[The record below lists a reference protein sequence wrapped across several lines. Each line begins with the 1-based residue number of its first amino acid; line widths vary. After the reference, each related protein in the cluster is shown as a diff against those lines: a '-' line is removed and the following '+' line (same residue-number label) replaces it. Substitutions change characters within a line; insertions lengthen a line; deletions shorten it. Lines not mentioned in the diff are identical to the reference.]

1 MAKKVFIIC
10 GEPSGDLISSKLVKD
25 LFNKLDDISIEAL
38 CGPKTESIGVRSIFQ
53 MSDISVM
60 GLTEVLP
67 KLPRI
72 IFRLFQTYRRIIKFN
87 PDVVVTI
94 DSPGFNFPLVRMLR
108 ARKDNK
114 IKFVNYVAPSVWA
127 YKPERVHVVKRLFD
141 HQIVILP
148 FEKQYFDDVSMPCTY
163 VGHPVFDEYNDKL
176 SNPAKPPILAI
187 MPGSRVNEINC
198 HAKIF
203 SDSYLLLKKQIPSL
217 KCVVF
222 TLPHLKSL
230 VEKYFSDLSCDVIDS
245 DEMKERTLPRCYA
258 AIVKSGTAALEV
270 LKFNVPMVI
279 AYKVSFLTAWYV
291 RKKLNIPHISIA
303 NIIAGRELIPELLQ
317 EKCTPESI
325 SNKLIPLLNDSLDRK
340 SALFEYKEISKKLSK
355 DSLSSEMAADVVIR
369 YIDGSL

>member
-10 GEPSGDLISSKLVKD
+10 GEPSGDLISSKLVKA
-25 LFNKLDDISIEAL
+25 LFNKVDDISIEAL
-38 CGPKTESIGVRSIFQ
+38 CGLKTESIGVRSIFQ

-72 IFRLFQTYRRIIKFN
+72 IFRIFQTYRHIIKFN

-94 DSPGFNFPLVRMLR
+94 DSPGFNFPLVKMLR

-127 YKPERVHVVKRLFD
+127 YKPERVDVVKRLFD
-141 HQIVILP
+141 HQVVILP
-148 FEKQYFDDVSMPCTY
+148 FEKQYFDNVNMPCTY
-163 VGHPVFDEYNDKL
+163 VGHPVFDEYSDKL
-176 SNPAKPPILAI
+176 SSPAKPPILAI

-198 HAKIF
+198 HGKIF
-203 SDSYLLLKKQIPSL
+203 AASYLLLKKQIPSL

-222 TLPHLKSL
+222 TLPHLKGL
-230 VEKYFSDLSCDVIDS
+230 VEKYFSELDCDIIDS
-245 DEMKERTLPRCYA
+245 HEMKERMLPRCYA

-325 SNKLIPLLNDSLDRK
+325 CNKLLPLLNDSLDRK
-340 SALFEYKEISKKLSK
+340 SALFEYREISHKLSTH
-355 DSLSSEMAADVVIR
+355 SSSSEMTADVVIKH
-369 YIDGSL
+369 ID